1 MKHYRML
8 LTVLALII
16 IVYACVYAQLPI
28 EVYFTTPEKEE
39 HITAIQQAL
48 LQKINNAKISIYA
61 ALFEI
66 TDPLIIDALC
76 KAKSNG
82 IDVRLV
88 LESERLNG
96 QVKAKFETFNIPMQ
110 LDNRKEFM
118 HNKFF
123 IFDSKSVW
131 TGSYNITPREAKLN
145 NNNAIYIE
153 NEEIA
158 SIYLA
163 EFNEMFEQAIFGNR
177 TEYLPFPFLSN
188 KYYVK
193 LNDIDINVYFSPDDD
208 VERIITKRIEKA
220 KKTIFFLAFS
230 FTSDAIGEALIAKHK
245 QGIAVKGV
253 FEKKDIKNVNS
264 EYIKLKVEGLD
275 VLYDANPNTMHHKTI
290 IIDDEWV
297 ITGSYNFSKNAKKRN
312 DENCIM
318 LRSPDIAKLYT
329 QEFEKIYLQAYKA
342 KSKKNK

>member
-1 MKHYRML
+1 MKHYTKLPIVFL
-8 LTVLALII
+8 LVIAAYTF
-16 IVYACVYAQLPI
+16 VYAQLPF

-39 HITAIQQAL
+39 QTAAIQKAL
-48 LQKINNAKISIYA
+48 LQKIHSAKTSIYA

-88 LESERLNG
+88 LESDRLKEK
-96 QVKAKFETFNIPMQ
+96 VKTKLEAANIPLQ
-110 LDNRKEFM
+110 LDERKGFM

-123 IFDSKSVW
+123 IFDNKTVW
-131 TGSYNITPREAKLN
+131 TGSYNITEREAKHN

-163 EFNEMFEQAIFGNR
+163 EFNEMFEQAVFGNR
-177 TEYLPFPFLSN
+177 TEYTPFPFLSN

-193 LNDIDINVYFSPDDD
+193 INDIDINVYFAPDDD
-208 VERIITKRIEKA
+208 IERIITKRIEKA
-220 KKTIFFLAFS
+220 KKSILFLAFS
-230 FTSDAIGEALIAKHK
+230 FTSDAIGEAMIAKHK

-253 FEKKDIKNVNS
+253 FEKRDIKNVNS

-275 VLYDANPNTMHHKTI
+275 VLYDANPKTMHHKVI

-297 ITGSYNFSKNAKKRN
+297 ITGSYNFSKNARKRN

-318 LRSPDIAKLYT
+318 IRSSEIAKLYS
-329 QEFEKIYLQAYKA
+329 QEFEKIYSQAYRA
-342 KSKKNK
+342 KTKKKK

>member
-1 MKHYRML
+1 MKHYKTLPVIL
-8 LTVLALII
+8 LLVIA
-16 IVYACVYAQLPI
+16 VYTFVYGQLPI

-39 HITAIQQAL
+39 QTTAIQRAL
-48 LQKINNAKISIYA
+48 LQKINTAKTSIYA

-66 TDPLIIDALC
+66 TDPIIVDALC

-82 IDVRLV
+82 VDVKLV
-88 LESERLNG
+88 LESERLPQNIKL
-96 QVKAKFETFNIPMQ
+96 QFETYHIPIR
-110 LDNRKEFM
+110 LDERKEFM

-123 IFDSKSVW
+123 IFDNKAVW
-131 TGSYNITPREAKLN
+131 TGSYNITQREAKRN
-145 NNNAIYIE
+145 NNNALYIE

-177 TEYLPFPFLSN
+177 TEYTPFPFLSN

-208 VERIITKRIEKA
+208 VERIITKRVEKA
-220 KKTIFFLAFS
+220 KKSILFLAFS
-230 FTSDAIGEALIAKHK
+230 FTSDAIGEAIIAKHK
-245 QGIAVKGV
+245 QGVLVKGV

-275 VLYDANPNTMHHKTI
+275 ILYDANPHTMHHKVI
-290 IIDDEWV
+290 IIDEEWV

-318 LRSPDIAKLYT
+318 IRSPEIAKMYT
-329 QEFEKIYLQAYKA
+329 QEFEKIYSLAFRA
-342 KSKKNK
+342 KTKKKK

>member
-1 MKHYRML
+1 MKYHTIVRIVVL
-8 LTVLALII
+8 LLIA
-16 IVYACVYAQLPI
+16 VCAYAQLPI

-39 HITAIQQAL
+39 QTTAIQKAL
-48 LQKINNAKISIYA
+48 LQKINSATTSIYA

-76 KAKSNG
+76 RAKTNG

-88 LESERLNG
+88 LESERLRE
-96 QVKAKFETFNIPMQ
+96 QVKTKFEASNIPIR

-123 IFDSKSVW
+123 IFDNKAVW
-131 TGSYNITPREAKLN
+131 TGSYNITQREAKLN
-145 NNNAIYIE
+145 NNNALYIE
-153 NEEIA
+153 SEEIA
-158 SIYLA
+158 SIYMA
-163 EFNEMFEQAIFGNR
+163 EFNEMFDEGIFGNR
-177 TEYLPFPFLSN
+177 SEYMPFPFLSN

-193 LNDIDINVYFSPDDD
+193 LNDIDINAYFSPDDD
-208 VERIITKRIEKA
+208 IERIIVKRIEKA
-220 KKTIFFLAFS
+220 KKSILFLAFS
-230 FTSDAIGEALIAKHK
+230 FTSDAIGEAIIAKHK
-245 QGIAVKGV
+245 HGIAVKGV

-275 VLYDANPNTMHHKTI
+275 VLYDANPNTMHHKII

-318 LRSPDIAKLYT
+318 IRSPEIAKLYT
-329 QEFEKIYLQAYKA
+329 QEFEKIYSMAYKA
-342 KSKKNK
+342 KTKKKK

>member
-1 MKHYRML
+1 MKHYTKL
-8 LTVLALII
+8 PIVFLLII
-16 IVYACVYAQLPI
+16 TVYSFVYAQLPI

-39 HITAIQQAL
+39 QTTAIQKAL
-48 LQKINNAKISIYA
+48 LQKIHSTKTSIYA

-88 LESERLNG
+88 LESDRLKEK
-96 QVKAKFETFNIPMQ
+96 VKTKLEEANIPLR
-110 LDNRKEFM
+110 LDERKGFM

-123 IFDSKSVW
+123 IFDNKAVW
-131 TGSYNITPREAKLN
+131 TGSYNITEREAKHN

-163 EFNEMFEQAIFGNR
+163 EFNEMFVQAIFGNR
-177 TEYLPFPFLSN
+177 TEYTPFPFLSN

-193 LNDIDINVYFSPDDD
+193 INDIDINVYFSPDDD
-208 VERIITKRIEKA
+208 IERIITKRIEKA
-220 KKTIFFLAFS
+220 KKSILFLAFS
-230 FTSDAIGEALIAKHK
+230 FTSDAIGEAIIAKHK

-253 FEKKDIKNVNS
+253 FEKRDIKNVNS

-275 VLYDANPNTMHHKTI
+275 VLYDANPKTMHHKVI

-297 ITGSYNFSKNAKKRN
+297 ITGSYNFSKNARKRN

-318 LRSPDIAKLYT
+318 IRSSEIAKLYA
-329 QEFEKIYLQAYKA
+329 QEFEKIYSQAYRA
-342 KSKKNK
+342 KTKKKK